1 MTTHLGT
8 ISSNNSIL
16 IRGSFV
22 SPMATSKNTIGRV
35 WPAGGSGMLD
45 MMVVGVISKATLT
58 IQYNANPSYEDD
70 RSKFK
75 GR

>member
-1 MTTHLGT
+1 
-8 ISSNNSIL
+8 
-16 IRGSFV
+16 
-22 SPMATSKNTIGRV
+22 
-35 WPAGGSGMLD
+35 MLD